1 MIKKK
6 YKKIFSCNFFSIFG
20 HESPESGL
28 VVILRCWIRIRIRN
42 KMNTDPQPWKKGD
55 IVAWQDN
62 VVLTEDEQL
71 SPTFEDM
78 ILANVLRLI
87 DTRLPGLVRE
97 LYNKQA
103 IGNKRSLMDLKKEI
117 LGNVPGL
124 FVENGGEQHTTV
136 LCEKGDHQLER

>member
-1 MIKKK
+1 M
-6 YKKIFSCNFFSIFG
+6 SA
-20 HESPESGL
+20 ESFYNEYRSL
-28 VVILRCWIRIRIRN
+28 VVACLR
-42 KMNTDPQPWKKGD
+42 KKGD

-62 VVLTEDEQL
+62 MVLTEDEHI

-97 LYNKQA
+97 QYNKHA
-103 IGNKRSLMDLKKEI
+103 IGRQRSLMDLRKEI

-124 FVENGGEQHTTV
+124 FVENGEQRTTV
-136 LCEKGDHQLER
+136 LCENVDRQLDR